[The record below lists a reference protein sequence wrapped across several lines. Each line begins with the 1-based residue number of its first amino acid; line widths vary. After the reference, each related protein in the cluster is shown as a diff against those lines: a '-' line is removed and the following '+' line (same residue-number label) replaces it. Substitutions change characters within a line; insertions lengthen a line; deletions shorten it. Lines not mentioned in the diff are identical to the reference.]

1 MYHKPALFFEVLNA
15 LDIKENGV
23 YVDLTFGGG
32 GHSKGI
38 LEKLGSNGKLLVFDQ
53 DPDAQNN
60 VPDDERIVF
69 IPQNFRFLKSY
80 LRLNGV
86 RQVDGILADLGV
98 SFHQFDTA
106 DRGFSFRFDAPLD
119 MRMNQE
125 GDSAIDWINNN
136 EVEDLVSYFKV
147 YGDLRKTFKF
157 SSELKLQ
164 VEKGEVTT
172 TFDLKRLVE
181 KFFPVQMHK
190 KVLTQVFQTIRIGVN
205 QEMEALEEM
214 LEQTLDVL
222 KSHGV
227 LAIISYHSIEDRL
240 VKNFFKSG
248 NLKGE
253 VNKDFFGVSNV
264 PFKPV
269 TRKPLIPNNDEVDE
283 NPRARSAK
291 LRVVKK
297 V

>member
-38 LEKLGSNGKLLVFDQ
+38 LEKLGEKGKLLVFDQ
-53 DPDAQNN
+53 DPDAEKNLPN
-60 VPDDERIVF
+60 DDRIVF

-80 LRLNGV
+80 LRFNGV
-86 RQVDGILADLGV
+86 KKVDGILADLGV

-119 MRMNQE
+119 MRMTQTGE
-125 GDSAIDWINNN
+125 SAIDWLKNQD
-136 EVEDLVSYFKV
+136 VEELVRCFKI
-147 YGDLRKTFKF
+147 YGDLKKTFKF
-157 SSELKLQ
+157 STDLKAK
-164 VEKGEVTT
+164 VDSGEIKS
-172 TFDLKRLVE
+172 TFDLKSLIE
-181 KFFPVQMHK
+181 KCFPVNMHK

-205 QEMEALEEM
+205 DEMTALEEM
-214 LEQTLDVL
+214 LTQTLEVINE
-222 KSHGV
+222 GGRI
-227 LAIISYHSIEDRL
+227 AIISYHSIEDRM

-248 NLKGE
+248 NLEGSIE
-253 VNKDFFGVSNV
+253 KDFFGKTNV
-264 PFKPV
+264 PFKMI
-269 TRKPLIPNNDEVDE
+269 TRKPLVPSDEEIEE

-291 LRVVKK
+291 LRVVEKN
-297 V
+297 